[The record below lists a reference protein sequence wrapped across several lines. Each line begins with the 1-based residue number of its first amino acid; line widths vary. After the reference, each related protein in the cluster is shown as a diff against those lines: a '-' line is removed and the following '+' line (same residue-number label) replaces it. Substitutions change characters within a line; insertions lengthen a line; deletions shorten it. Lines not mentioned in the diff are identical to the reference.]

1 MITYCRNSGS
11 RSGSMSDQV
20 DIIIVGA
27 GLVGTS
33 VALALQKL
41 DLSIVILE
49 NHLPLSITETK
60 TDSRPISLS
69 YGSHRI
75 LKALGVW
82 DELATQAC
90 PILSV
95 HVSEKKRFGSTR
107 FSAAEEK
114 VPALGY
120 VVPFAML
127 QTTLYQHTAKQKN
140 SAILPI
146 QSIEKIHCDANGA
159 EIIVNI
165 ASGKKS
171 FQADLLIA
179 ADGTNSTCR
188 ELLHIDCNVKNNGD
202 TAHIYRLALSESHDH
217 TAYER
222 FTEFGVLAILPLLD
236 KKSAQLVWTIT
247 PRIAEKISTWDNEKK
262 LAFLQDTF
270 VERLSI
276 SAIKKFAEFPLQTK
290 IADIQIKES
299 AVLLGNSAHT
309 IYPVAAQGFN
319 LGLNDVATLAD
330 IIIDAHN
337 HNQPIG
343 ALSTL
348 KKYEIIAQKNQ
359 TAIYNMTNSLT
370 TLFDFPLIGCARG
383 FGLLATDLIHPIK
396 NKLAKRAMGVA
407 GKLSNI
413 IRDRR

>member
-1 MITYCRNSGS
+1 MKVNI
-11 RSGSMSDQV
+11 M
-20 DIIIVGA
+20 IVGA

-33 VALALQKL
+33 IALALKKL
-41 DLSIVILE
+41 GLSIVILE
-49 NHLPLSITETK
+49 NHLPAAFTDPK

-75 LKALGVW
+75 LKTLGVW
-82 DELATQAC
+82 DELATEAC

-95 HVSEKKRFGSTR
+95 HVSEKKRFGATR

-120 VVPFAML
+120 VVPFATL
-127 QTTLYQHTAKQKN
+127 QTTLYQHTTAQKKT
-140 SAILPI
+140 AILPI
-146 QSIEKIHCDANGA
+146 QSIEKIHCDAQGA
-159 EIIVNI
+159 EVIVNT

-171 FQADLLIA
+171 FQANLLIA

-188 ELLHIDCNVKNNGD
+188 ELLFIDCDVKNNGD
-202 TAHIYRLALSESHDH
+202 TAHIYRLLLSAPHDH

-247 PRIAEKISTWDNEKK
+247 PKIAETISTWDHEKK
-262 LAFLQDTF
+262 LTFLKDTF

-276 SAIKKFAEFPLQTK
+276 ASIKKFSEFPLQTN
-290 IADIQIKES
+290 IADVQVRES

-330 IIIDAHN
+330 VIIDAHKN
-337 HNQPIG
+337 NQPIG

-348 KKYEIIAQKNQ
+348 KKYEIAAQKNQ
-359 TAIYNMTNSLT
+359 TAIYRMTNSLT

-383 FGLLATDLIHPIK
+383 LGLLAMDLIRPIK
-396 NKLAKRAMGVA
+396 SKLAKRAMGVA
-407 GKLSNI
+407 GKLSKI
-413 IRDRR
+413 IQDHR

>member
-1 MITYCRNSGS
+1 MNNR
-11 RSGSMSDQV
+11 V

-33 VALALQKL
+33 IALALQKL
-41 DLSIVILE
+41 GLSILILE
-49 NHLPLSITETK
+49 NHLPTTFTDTK

-82 DELATQAC
+82 NELSAEAC

-95 HVSEKKRFGSTR
+95 HVSEKKRFGTTR
-107 FSAAEEK
+107 FSASEEN

-120 VVPFAML
+120 VVPFATL
-127 QTTLYQHTAKQKN
+127 QTTLYQHTIAQKN
-140 SAILPI
+140 TTILPI
-146 QSIEKIHCDANGA
+146 QSIEKIHYGTHGA
-159 EIIVNI
+159 EIIINT

-179 ADGTNSTCR
+179 ADGTTSTCR
-188 ELLHIDCNVKNNGD
+188 ELLHIDCDVKNNGD
-202 TAHIYRLALSESHDH
+202 IAHIYRLTLSASHDH

-222 FTEFGVLAILPLLD
+222 FTEYGVLAILPLLD

-247 PRIAEKISTWDNEKK
+247 PKIAEKIVNWDDEKT

-276 SAIKKFAEFPLQTK
+276 ASVKKFAQFPLQTK
-290 IADIQIKES
+290 IADVQIKES
-299 AVLLGNSAHT
+299 VVLLGNSAHT

-319 LGLNDVATLAD
+319 LGLNDVAILAD
-330 IIIDAHN
+330 VIIDSN
-337 HNQPIG
+337 KNNQPIG

-348 KKYEIIAQKNQ
+348 KKYDIAAQKNQ
-359 TAIYNMTNSLT
+359 TAIYNMTSSLT

-383 FGLLATDLIHPIK
+383 LGLLATDLIHPIK

-407 GKLSNI
+407 GKLSTI
-413 IRDRR
+413 IQDRR

>member
-1 MITYCRNSGS
+1 
-11 RSGSMSDQV
+11 MSNQA

-33 VALALQKL
+33 IALALQKL
-41 DLSIVILE
+41 GLSILILE
-49 NHLPLSITETK
+49 NHLPTSLTDTK

-82 DELATQAC
+82 DELATDAC

-95 HVSEKKRFGSTR
+95 HVSEKKRFGTTR
-107 FSAAEEK
+107 FSADEEN

-120 VVPFAML
+120 VVPFAKL
-127 QTTLYQHTAKQKN
+127 QMTLYQHATKQ
-140 SAILPI
+140 SSTTILPI
-146 QSIEKIHCDANGA
+146 QSIEKIHCDTQGA
-159 EIIVNI
+159 EVSVNT

-171 FQADLLIA
+171 LQADLLIA

-188 ELLHIDCNVKNNGD
+188 ELLHIDCDIKNNGD
-202 TAHIYRLALSESHDH
+202 TAHIYRLTLSESHDH

-222 FTEFGVLAILPLLD
+222 FTAFGVLAILPLLD

-247 PRIAEKISTWDNEKK
+247 PKIIEKISGWNDEKK

-270 VERLSI
+270 AERLAIAS
-276 SAIKKFAEFPLQTK
+276 IKKFAEFPLQTK
-290 IADIQIKES
+290 IADGQVKES
-299 AVLLGNSAHT
+299 AALLGNSAHT

-319 LGLNDVATLAD
+319 LGLNDVATLAEV
-330 IIIDAHN
+330 IIDAHN
-337 HNQPIG
+337 HHQPIG

-348 KKYEIIAQKNQ
+348 KKYEIAAQKNQ

-396 NKLAKRAMGVA
+396 NKLAKRAMGIA
-407 GKLSNI
+407 GKLSKI
-413 IRDRR
+413 IQDRR